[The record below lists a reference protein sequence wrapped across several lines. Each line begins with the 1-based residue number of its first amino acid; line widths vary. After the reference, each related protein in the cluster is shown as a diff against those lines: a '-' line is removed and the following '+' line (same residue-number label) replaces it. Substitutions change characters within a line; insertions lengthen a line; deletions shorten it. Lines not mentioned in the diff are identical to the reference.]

1 MKSAR
6 QELFPTAHQLTIAL
20 DSVQL
25 REMHPVDRGE
35 AIALLTRLLME
46 AAGVPAR
53 ESGNDRV

>member
-6 QELFPTAHQLTIAL
+6 QELFPTAHQLTITL

-25 REMHPVDRGE
+25 RGMHPVERGE
-35 AIALLTRLLME
+35 TIVLLTKLLME